1 MMTGVLVSVVVPAY
15 NQCDYLREAL
25 QSALG
30 QTHREL
36 EVIVVD
42 DGSTDGTKAV
52 CESFQDP
59 RLHYV
64 YQRNDGTR
72 GIGARNQALMLARGE
87 WIAPLDQDDRWA
99 ADKIERQLARASEM
113 AAAGQAV
120 GAVFCPVEFIDEH
133 GQPTRRQAAE
143 ELPEGEVFHALLERN
158 RYFVSAGMFKREL
171 LGAAGLPHESCG
183 LADWALWLGVARHTR
198 VAVVREHLAEYRE
211 HSQGYQ
217 AQLLQG
223 NRLRFAQDQW
233 RAVQGQAPRLH
244 PQCAQCRR
252 IHARGL
258 KGVAQLYLRSARRTL
273 AARQWR
279 GVWDGVRTA
288 WTVAPGWLL
297 RPWVFALEMTRLV
310 ASGIAGLVAP
320 RGRAG

>member
-1 MMTGVLVSVVVPAY
+1 MTEVLVSVVVPAY

-30 QTHREL
+30 QSHRQL

-52 CESFQDP
+52 CESFQDA
-59 RLHYV
+59 RVRYL

-72 GIGARNQALMLARGE
+72 GIGARNQALMMARGE
-87 WIAPLDQDDRWA
+87 WIAPLDQDDRWSCN
-99 ADKIERQLARASEM
+99 KIERQLARAAELKT
-113 AAAGQAV
+113 AGQEV
-120 GAVFCPVEFIDEH
+120 GAVFCAVEFIDEL
-133 GQPTRRQAAE
+133 GRLTRRQAAE
-143 ELPEGEVFHALLERN
+143 DLPEGEVFHALLQRN

-171 LGAAGLPHESCG
+171 LGVAGLPHESSG
-183 LADWALWLGVARHTR
+183 LADWTLWLGLARHTR
-198 VAVVREHLAEYRE
+198 VGVVREHLAEYRE

-233 RAVQGQAPRLH
+233 RAVQGQTARLH
-244 PQCAQCRR
+244 PQCAECRR
-252 IHARGL
+252 IHARSRR
-258 KGVAQLYLRSARRTL
+258 GVAQLYLRGARRTL
-273 AARQWR
+273 AARQWA
-279 GVWDGVRTA
+279 GVMDGVRCA
-288 WTVAPGWLL
+288 WAVAPGWLL
-297 RPWVFALEMTRLV
+297 RPWVLVLESTRLA
-310 ASGIAGLVAP
+310 ASALLGLVAP